1 MRGSRE
7 AASIMISTEGVTG
20 MLPWILSWRD
30 SPPPR
35 RGLRPGGEEP
45 AMTPEFPQHRS
56 RAACGS
62 GQTPD
67 GGRSPRTR
75 QSSGDR
81 PARLRHLPLA
91 TPAGAE
97 ADPIFNGARRASRD
111 QLRGCPPAALEEA
124 GGTEGRPQPPA
135 LAEAGPTA
143 SYPWQRLPRPTAW
156 RARCPSSSHPPGPC
170 RSRHSLAHSR
180 DRHDSSTPR
189 PIGRLSQPLPGL

>member
-1 MRGSRE
+1 
-7 AASIMISTEGVTG
+7 
-20 MLPWILSWRD
+20 
-30 SPPPR
+30 
-35 RGLRPGGEEP
+35 
-45 AMTPEFPQHRS
+45 MTPEFPQHRS

-143 SYPWQRLPRPTAW
+143 SYPWQESAAEASSAYGLAGAMSILIAPARPLQIPAFAGALP
-156 RARCPSSSHPPGPC
+156 
-170 RSRHSLAHSR
+170 
-180 DRHDSSTPR
+180 
-189 PIGRLSQPLPGL
+189 